1 VCGALPRGW
10 RAAVKP
16 IRCRDYA
23 YVAEQPSRANRG
35 TTTICVEDPRDGSDI
50 YEIEVWAI
58 PQK

>member
-1 VCGALPRGW
+1 
-10 RAAVKP
+10 
-16 IRCRDYA
+16 
-23 YVAEQPSRANRG
+23 VAEQPSRANRG